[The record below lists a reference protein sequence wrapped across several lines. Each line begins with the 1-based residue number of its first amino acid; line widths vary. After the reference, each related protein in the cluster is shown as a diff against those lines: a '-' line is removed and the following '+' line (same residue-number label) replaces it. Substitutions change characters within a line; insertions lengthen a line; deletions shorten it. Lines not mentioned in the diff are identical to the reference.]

1 MLPSAAPTA
10 APVGKNTA
18 KDDDAPTAE
27 PLELDEVIK
36 LLEDPSW
43 DTSKDRLLFLLG
55 KLLKRFQNGFLLKN
69 LAEVFKVLSLCAD
82 KTTDHPEY
90 IPVMCDIL
98 QICGLPFL
106 KEKSSDEVKYAAVVK
121 ESLSQMGCL
130 MRVPSAKIRLQTCTS
145 IIMCFRQP
153 KHKCCVNGLRL
164 TSPGYK
170 MQMLEQCGIA
180 ETLVL
185 SLALLEGQL
194 EVKLRVLHALQML
207 SMASEVNCRL
217 ILKAQ
222 GASKMC
228 SIMNEQ
234 DPSGQLLFRASEVLW
249 NLLEKGNKE
258 EVTSQLSSLD
268 CILSFKE
275 AFLNQLLN
283 GFRQYD
289 LQLRNDLLV
298 IISLI
303 AENPKAPLI
312 ESGLAKEL
320 ISSFTFPEIKSQNP
334 LLHSFKLSFNYE
346 DYEMK
351 KLLFNIIV
359 VMLNDPCA
367 LPLFREGKVLLALF
381 YHMNPNKKLEKCSW
395 STVQQEELQL
405 QALATLVSV
414 APLLLDDYMSFQ
426 GNTRL
431 LLLLEWCGEQA
442 DGYFGQGHCF
452 HGTGGRGT
460 KKAQLRYC
468 LRLLRT
474 MASLANETLNQN
486 LCDQGA
492 ITQLLG
498 IIMQVEVTYEQD
510 AVTLEITSNI
520 QLILSALC
528 DDNLHRKELFGS
540 DGVEMTIY
548 FLKNSAG
555 KFYSG
560 LGHNKLIITTV
571 DCVWYVNVCIKH
583 QSSLVALFHIDVMLK
598 NILFLLW
605 RSCIVGCYTTEDLF
619 LGKGG
624 IFLLLDLLESSPRSM
639 QSMVLGT
646 VLELCDNPKTRSHIS
661 AWRGLAGHTAAGLLV
676 QLWKEEEREL
686 GVKRDQLGGII
697 DTKKPILSAYQD
709 KDPESQAPLPA
720 DKPSAAVLDVM
731 ENLRAKIYSIFC
743 KIGFEDLPGLTA
755 ADYVTIAIIRKY
767 LDFKVGEVWDE
778 ITRELEA
785 EEVRPISPDVVALE
799 SIAKATEDKVKM
811 AALEQA
817 DLLEQQRQQDLH
829 KEQLLYSEI
838 KFNHKQQELAAK
850 SWEDFL
856 ARTSNY
862 KILLESRKNQEASI
876 ESSKTEIKDDGSI
889 FHPTQIA
896 GLHVTNFCG
905 RVITVDSTPT
915 HLTGGPLANT
925 DLALE
930 RVPIRGG
937 APQRLTNP
945 QTDSVPVR

>member
-1 MLPSAAPTA
+1 MFPSTAPAAAPG
-10 APVGKNTA
+10 GKNA
-18 KDDDAPTAE
+18 EEDEEDQDAQPPE
-27 PLELDEVIK
+27 PVELEEAMK
-36 LLEDPSW
+36 LVEDPSL
-43 DTSKDRLLFLLG
+43 DTSKERILCLLV
-55 KLLKRFQNGFLLKN
+55 KLSKRFHNGFLLKD
-69 LAEVFKVLSLCAD
+69 LPEVFKVLSFCAD
-82 KTTDHPEY
+82 KANDHPEY
-90 IPVMCDIL
+90 IPAMCDIL
-98 QICGLPFL
+98 RICGLPFL
-106 KEKSSDEVKYAAVVK
+106 KEKSSDEMKYAPVVR
-121 ESLSQMGCL
+121 EALSQMG
-130 MRVPSAKIRLQTCTS
+130 
-145 IIMCFRQP
+145 
-153 KHKCCVNGLRL
+153 LRL
-164 TSPGYK
+164 ASPGYK
-170 MQMLEQCGIA
+170 VQMLEQCGIA

-185 SLALLEGQL
+185 SLALLENQL

-207 SMASEVNCRL
+207 SIASEVNCRL

-228 SIMNEQ
+228 SIMTEQ

-268 CILSFKE
+268 CILSLKE
-275 AFLNQLLN
+275 AFLNQLFN

-320 ISSFTFPEIKSQNP
+320 VSSFTFPEIKSQNP
-334 LLHSFKLSFNYE
+334 LLRSLKLSFNYE

-351 KLLFNIIV
+351 KLLFNTIV
-359 VMLNDPCA
+359 VMLSDPCA
-367 LPLFREGKVLLALF
+367 LQLFKEGSVLLALF
-381 YHMNPNKKLEKCSW
+381 YHVNPSKKLEKCCW
-395 STVQQEELQL
+395 SSVQQQELQL

-414 APLLLDDYMSFQ
+414 APLMLDDYLSCQ

-431 LLLLEWCGEQA
+431 LLLLEWCAEQ
-442 DGYFGQGHCF
+442 DGYFGQGHSF
-452 HGTGGRGT
+452 HGTGGRGS

-474 MASLANETLNQN
+474 MASLANETLNQD
-486 LCDQGA
+486 LCDEGA

-498 IIMQVEVTYEQD
+498 IIMQVEAAYEED
-510 AVTLEITSNI
+510 AITLEITTDI

-528 DDNLHRKELFGS
+528 EDHLHRKELFGS
-540 DGVEMTIY
+540 DGVEMTIH
-548 FLKNSAG
+548 FLKTSAG

-560 LGHNKLIITTV
+560 LGHNKLIISTV
-571 DCVWYVNVCIKH
+571 DCVW
-583 QSSLVALFHIDVMLK
+583 
-598 NILFLLW
+598 
-605 RSCIVGCYTTEDLF
+605 SCIVGCDTTEDLF
-619 LGKGG
+619 LEKGG
-624 IFLLLDLLESSPRSM
+624 VFLLLDLLESSPTGIHSV
-639 QSMVLGT
+639 VLGT
-646 VLELCDNPKTRSHIS
+646 VLELCDNPRTVSLIG
-661 AWRGLAGHTAAGLLV
+661 AWRGWAGHTAARLLV

-686 GVKRDQLGGII
+686 GVKRDHHGGIV
-697 DTKKPILSAYQD
+697 DTKNPILSAYQG
-709 KDPESQAPLPA
+709 KDPESLEPLPA
-720 DKPSAAVLDVM
+720 DKPSAAVMDVM

-755 ADYVTIAIIRKY
+755 ADYVTIAIIRRY

-785 EEVRPISPDVVALE
+785 EEVRPISPDVEALQA
-799 SIAKATEDKVKM
+799 IAKATEDKVKI
-811 AALEQA
+811 ATSEQA
-817 DLLEQQRQQDLH
+817 ELLEKQRQQDLH

-838 KFNHKQQELAAK
+838 KFNHKQQELTTK
-850 SWEDFL
+850 SYEHFL

-862 KILLESRKNQEASI
+862 KILLESRKKQEESI
-876 ESSKTEIKDDGSI
+876 ESSKTEIKDDESI

-925 DLALE
+925 ELALE
-930 RVPIRGG
+930 RVPIQGG
-937 APQRLTNP
+937 APQRLTKGP
-945 QTDSVPVR
+945 PMGSVPVR